1 MKEQPEI
8 GGKERAPQMK
18 EKCFDLAGRRVRL
31 LCRDGAELLL
41 LQPVDEHDA
50 RGLDRQWAAMAEC
63 PRPLALAA
71 FSVEDWNRDLSPWE
85 APPVFGK
92 VPFSGGAE
100 ATLAFVTGELLPR
113 LREEFGRER
122 ELPLCLGGYSLA
134 GLFALW
140 AATKSELFQGIA
152 AASPSVWF
160 PGWLDY
166 AREHPVKAQRVY
178 LSLGDRE
185 ERAKNAVMARVGDCI
200 REQYALLRKD
210 CSATLEWNEGG
221 HFQDPE
227 GRTARAFRWLAGEK

>member
-1 MKEQPEI
+1 MTD
-8 GGKERAPQMK
+8 RS
-18 EKCFDLAGRRVRL
+18 FDLAGRRVRL
-31 LCRDGAELLL
+31 LSQEGPELLL

-50 RGLDRQWAAMAEC
+50 RGLDRQWAAMATC

-92 VPFSGGAE
+92 VPFSGGAGE
-100 ATLAFVTGELLPR
+100 TLAFVTGELLPQ
-113 LREEFGRER
+113 LREELGGEGDFS
-122 ELPLCLGGYSLA
+122 LCLGGYSLA

-140 AATKSELFQGIA
+140 VATKTELFRGIA

-166 AREHPVKAQRVY
+166 ARQHPIRAERVY

-185 ERAKNAVMARVGDCI
+185 ERAKNPVMARVGDCI
-200 REQYALLRKD
+200 REQYALLQGD
-210 CSATLEWNEGG
+210 HSATLEWNPGG

-227 GRTARAFRWLAGEK
+227 ERTARAFCWIAGEN